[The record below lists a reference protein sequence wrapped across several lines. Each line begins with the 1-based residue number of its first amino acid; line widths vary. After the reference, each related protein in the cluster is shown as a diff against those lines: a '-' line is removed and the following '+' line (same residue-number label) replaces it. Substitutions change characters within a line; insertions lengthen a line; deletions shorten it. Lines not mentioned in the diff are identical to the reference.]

1 MCNENWVEI
10 VCLSSER
17 RKFSRLIHLE
27 SSLLFKLAL
36 VLVRFDNVAS
46 FIVNA
51 NHSIV

>member
-27 SSLLFKLAL
+27 SSPLFEIAL
-36 VLVRFDNVAS
+36 VLVCLDHVAC

-51 NHSIV
+51 NDVIM